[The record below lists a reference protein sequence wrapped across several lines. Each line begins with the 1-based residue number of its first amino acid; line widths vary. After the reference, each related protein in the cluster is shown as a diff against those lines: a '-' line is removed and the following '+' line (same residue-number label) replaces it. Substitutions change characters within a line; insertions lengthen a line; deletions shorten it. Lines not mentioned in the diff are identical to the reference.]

1 MASPNK
7 DMKTGKYKHSFEG
20 GYTPYKMLGHELPG
34 PNQRTPNKLSLEV
47 DPLNAETVDKTSKK
61 SGVLYTEGTVSNS
74 PAKGLFGAI

>member
-34 PNQRTPNKLSLEV
+34 PNQRTPALLK
-47 DPLNAETVDKTSKK
+47 PF
-61 SGVLYTEGTVSNS
+61 GTKDSDMPEKIS
-74 PAKGLFGAI
+74 H